1 MITKELIA
9 RINALSRK
17 QRSTGLTP
25 AEKQEQKKLRQAYL
39 ADIRGQLK
47 GMLDNIEF
55 VDAPQ
60 KREPSIIQ
68 TGEVSFSLRR
78 TEIKE

>member
-39 ADIRGQLK
+39 A
-47 GMLDNIEF
+47 NIEF

>member
-25 AEKQEQKKLRQAYL
+25 TEKQEQKKLRQAYL